1 MSDIIKVVEEKNT
14 VKVNP
19 RDNNHID
26 IQEVKNYVNVS
37 ASGPQGATGPTG
49 PTGPQGPQG
58 ESGKY
63 TISENAPT
71 ANLVAGDLWFRSSTA
86 QLYFYYD
93 GYWIETST
101 SYAGPTGATGAT
113 GAQGPTGTL
122 AGKYGAFQYLGR
134 QEITSTTDAFAMPWD
149 TTDFSGDIY
158 FANTSRIYFP
168 TAGLYNIQWSGQFQN
183 TSNSLEDIYV
193 WLRVNGTNVAGSTGF
208 VSIPARKSNVAPND
222 KSHMIVGWNYF
233 LQFTAGQYLEFM
245 WSATNTTV
253 SLESYPVQTN
263 PTRPSTAALIFTAQQ
278 VS

>member
-1 MSDIIKVVEEKNT
+1 MTEIKVVEEKNS
-14 VKVNP
+14 VKINP
-19 RDNNHID
+19 RDTNHID
-26 IQEVKNYVNVS
+26 IQEVKNYVEVS

-49 PTGPQGPQG
+49 PMGPTGPQG

-93 GYWIETST
+93 GYWVETST
-101 SYAGPTGATGAT
+101 SYAGPVGAT

-134 QEITSTTDAFAMPWD
+134 QAIASTTTAYAMPWD
-149 TTDFSGDIY
+149 TTDFSGDVY
-158 FANTSRIYFP
+158 FSNTSRIYFP

-183 TSNSLEDIYV
+183 SSNSLEDIYV
-193 WLRVNGTNVAGSTGF
+193 WLRVNGTNVAGSTGYL
-208 VSIPARKSNVAPND
+208 SIPARKQAGAGNEA
-222 KSHMIVGWNYF
+222 HMIAGWNYF
-233 LQFTAGQYLEFM
+233 LQFTAGQYMEIM

-253 SLESYPVQTN
+253 SIESYATQTS
-263 PTRPSTAALIFTAQQ
+263 PTRPSTAALILTAQQ
-278 VS
+278 VA